1 MKLIPLAAVL
11 MLAAVPITAQ
21 EAPEAEATPTP
32 PAAQETPEAAAETSV
47 IRVGDNPDQI
57 IRLRTRVR
65 HTTVIQ
71 LPGRENILDFV
82 VGDSEYWHLT
92 GAANL
97 AFLKPI
103 SEGVSTNVA
112 LVCESGRI
120 YSFLVSEQPGQ
131 PHLVVRIASADERDP
146 RISPGAHQPAFVA
159 RDQVAAY
166 QQMAEQARQTAVEA
180 QTEAEQQID
189 MLRQESEVEIDAA
202 RQNAVVEIESFRA
215 VYPTR
220 LKFPYRLDNKAL
232 KWPFLVQGM
241 WHDGQFTYLRSNAQ
255 ESPALYEIKDGKP
268 SLVAYDLLTEDGLY
282 IARHLLGDGWLQIG
296 KKKAQWKLE
305 RQEIGP

>member
-1 MKLIPLAAVL
+1 MKLITLAAVL
-11 MLAAVPITAQ
+11 MLTATSLTAQ
-21 EAPEAEATPTP
+21 DTP
-32 PAAQETPEAAAETSV
+32 QEETPQAEPSV

-131 PHLVVRIASADERDP
+131 PHLVVRIASAAESDP

-159 RDQVAAY
+159 RDQVEAY
-166 QQMAEQARQTAVEA
+166 QQMAEQARQTAGAA
-180 QTEAEQQID
+180 QAEAEQQID
-189 MLRQESEVEIDAA
+189 TVRQQAEAEI
-202 RQNAVVEIESFRA
+202 NSFRA
-215 VYPTR
+215 DYPTR
-220 LKFPYRLDNKAL
+220 LKFPYRLQDKAL
-232 KWPFLVQGM
+232 KWPFLVEGM

-255 ESPALYEIKDGKP
+255 ESPALYEIKEGKP
-268 SLVAYDLLTEDGLY
+268 ALVAYDLNEDGLY
-282 IARHLLGDGWLQIG
+282 VARHLLGDGWLQIG
-296 KKKAQWKLE
+296 KEKAQWKLDRRE
-305 RQEIGP
+305 LEP

>member
-1 MKLIPLAAVL
+1 MKLITLAAVL
-11 MLAAVPITAQ
+11 MLTATSLTAQ
-21 EAPEAEATPTP
+21 DTPQ
-32 PAAQETPEAAAETSV
+32 QETPQEIPAAEPSV

-57 IRLRTRVR
+57 IRVRTRVR

-131 PHLVVRIASADERDP
+131 PHLVVRIASAAESDP

-159 RDQVAAY
+159 RDQVEAY
-166 QQMAEQARQTAVEA
+166 QQMAEQARMNAGAAQAEA
-180 QTEAEQQID
+180 DQQID
-189 MLRQESEVEIDAA
+189 TVRQQAEAEIS
-202 RQNAVVEIESFRA
+202 SFRA
-215 VYPTR
+215 DYPTR
-220 LKFPYRLDNKAL
+220 LKFPYRLQDKAL
-232 KWPFLVQGM
+232 KWPFLVEGM

-268 SLVAYDLLTEDGLY
+268 ALVAYDLTEDGLY
-282 IARHLLGDGWLQIG
+282 VARHLLGDGWLQIG
-296 KKKAQWKLE
+296 KEKAQWKLDRRE
-305 RQEIGP
+305 LEP

>member
-1 MKLIPLAAVL
+1 MKLITLAAVL
-11 MLAAVPITAQ
+11 MLAASPLTAQ
-21 EAPEAEATPTP
+21 DTP
-32 PAAQETPEAAAETSV
+32 PDSPSQETPEAEPSV

-57 IRLRTRVR
+57 IRVRTRVR

-131 PHLVVRIASADERDP
+131 PHLVVRIATAAESDP
-146 RISPGAHQPAFVA
+146 RISPGAHQPSFVA
-159 RDQVAAY
+159 RDQVEAY
-166 QQMAEQARQTAVEA
+166 QQMAEQARQNAGAAQAEADQQIVAVQQQA
-180 QTEAEQQID
+180 EAEI
-189 MLRQESEVEIDAA
+189 S
-202 RQNAVVEIESFRA
+202 SFRA
-215 VYPTR
+215 DYPTR
-220 LKFPYRLDNKAL
+220 LKFPYRLQDKAL
-232 KWPFLVQGM
+232 KWPFLVEGM

-255 ESPALYEIKDGKP
+255 ESPALYEIKEGKP
-268 SLVAYDLLTEDGLY
+268 ALVAYDLNEDGLY
-282 IARHLLGDGWLQIG
+282 VARHLLGDGWLQIG
-296 KKKAQWKLE
+296 KEKAQWKLDRRE
-305 RQEIGP
+305 LEA

>member
-1 MKLIPLAAVL
+1 MKLITLAAVL
-11 MLAAVPITAQ
+11 MLTATSLTAQ
-21 EAPEAEATPTP
+21 DTPQ
-32 PAAQETPEAAAETSV
+32 QETPEAEPSV

-131 PHLVVRIASADERDP
+131 PHLVVRIASAAESDP

-159 RDQVAAY
+159 RDQVEAY
-166 QQMAEQARQTAVEA
+166 QQMAEQARMTAGAAQAEA
-180 QTEAEQQID
+180 DQQID
-189 MLRQESEVEIDAA
+189 TVRQQAEAEIS
-202 RQNAVVEIESFRA
+202 SFRA
-215 VYPTR
+215 DYPTR
-220 LKFPYRLDNKAL
+220 LKFPYRLQDKAL
-232 KWPFLVQGM
+232 KWPFLVEGM

-255 ESPALYEIKDGKP
+255 ESPALYEIKEGKP
-268 SLVAYDLLTEDGLY
+268 ALVAYDLNEDGLY
-282 IARHLLGDGWLQIG
+282 VARHLLGDGWLQIG
-296 KKKAQWKLE
+296 KEKAQWKLDRRE
-305 RQEIGP
+305 LEP